1 MHETTVS
8 TDNSPLDQRV
18 TYRLSDV
25 PEYDLR
31 TMDFPDVEYIGGI
44 CLYPV
49 GGTVFL
55 YGPPGI
61 GKSLVQQMIQHTIA
75 WGKPIGHG
83 ETAFVPEHLGNVL
96 YLDFE
101 GSDQLAA
108 QRSKA
113 ITPELAERPECDVFW
128 HTPSREADGESWA
141 PTLAERLAQIEEMLI
156 RHEAD
161 GTPISLLVIDTFTNL
176 VGGNDSKVN
185 AYDFDVAAIRPLNA
199 LASKYEICVVLI
211 HHPNKAGEMS
221 GSTGRSGSAWIVA
234 SLKAT
239 ARDEGGRPTEVE
251 LRMEK
256 NRLDV
261 ERSFTFSRQY
271 TRTWTFETDVP
282 VMACAFKGNTRK
294 IWDLL
299 SSNGPGTKAQIIAAT
314 GFTDASVK
322 AALNRLK
329 TKGLAML
336 SEENVWSAVGR
347 TRTQLELKPVHRK
360 EAPPA
365 APVPESRRSQ
375 MPATVLQLDTSLMDP
390 DDPKKNA
397 IKASMDLMWQSVKD
411 DNRRQ
416 HPAMFTEM
424 PKAVTGVWEGR
435 NKYQGW
441 NGPDVE
447 PGTPLLALDKNA
459 AYLGAT
465 NTHLPRG
472 PLEYDQDPE
481 AAFAAK
487 RSGFFLVEVNR
498 DQVPLVG
505 PFATRTEDGQVWV
518 PTPIVREL
526 AKFGPVQIFESWTS
540 TGTEALLTKWKD
552 TLRDLR
558 VHAMETGDDAL
569 KAFIKSCYSMTIST
583 MGTSASNHEIRRPEW
598 GPIIRAQAYAN
609 LRHDARKL
617 KAAGVRVLGV
627 GGTDEIV
634 IAADPGFVAQAQQIG
649 SLSLGTHLG
658 GYKVKR
664 TWIAGEDQ

>member
-1 MHETTVS
+1 MS
-8 TDNSPLDQRV
+8 DNTGLSVPDPQEQRV

-25 PEYDLR
+25 AEYDLR
-31 TMDFPDVEYIGGI
+31 GMNFPQVEYVGGI

-75 WGKPIGHG
+75 WGKPIGTG
-83 ETAFVPEHLGNVL
+83 ETQFVPEHLGNVL

-113 ITPELAERPECDVFW
+113 ITPELGERPECDIFW

-141 PTLAERLAQIEEMLI
+141 PTLVERLAQIEEMLE
-156 RHEAD
+156 RHEAE

-199 LASKYEICVVLI
+199 MASRYDICVVLI
-211 HHPNKAGEMS
+211 HHPNKSGEMS

-239 ARDEGGRPTEVE
+239 VRDEVGRPTEVE

-256 NRLDV
+256 NRLDR
-261 ERSFTFSRQY
+261 ERSFTFSREY
-271 TRTWTFETDVP
+271 TETWTFETDVP
-282 VMACAFKGNTRK
+282 VMACGFKGNTRK

-299 SSNGPGTKAQIIAAT
+299 SANGPGTKAQIIAAT
-314 GFTDASVK
+314 GYSDASVK

-329 TKGLAML
+329 TKGLATV
-336 SEENVWSAVGR
+336 SDDNVWSAVGR
-347 TRTQLELKPVHRK
+347 TRTQLELKPVHQK
-360 EAPPA
+360 QAPA
-365 APVPESRRSQ
+365 GRRTQ
-375 MPATVLQLDTSLMDP
+375 LPATVLQLDVSLMDP
-390 DDPKKNA
+390 EDPKKNA
-397 IKASMDLMWQSVKD
+397 IKASMALMWEAVKD

-435 NKYQGW
+435 NKYRAW
-441 NGPDVE
+441 EAVE
-447 PGTPLLALDKNA
+447 PGTQLVALDKNA

-465 NTHLPRG
+465 NTRLPRG
-472 PLEYDQDPE
+472 PLEYDDDPN
-481 AAFAAK
+481 AAYAAK
-487 RSGFFLVEVNR
+487 RSGFFLVDVDR

-505 PFATRTEDGQVWV
+505 PFATRTEDGTVWV
-518 PTPIVREL
+518 PTPIVKEL
-526 AKFGPVQIFESWTS
+526 SKFGPVQIHESWTS
-540 TGTEALLTKWKD
+540 AGTEALLTKWRE

-558 VHAMETGDDAL
+558 AHAMETGDDAL
-569 KAFIKSCYSMTIST
+569 KAFVKSCYSMTIST
-583 MGTSASNHEIRRPEW
+583 MGTSASNHEMRRPEW
-598 GPIIRAQAYAN
+598 GPIIRSQAYAN
-609 LRHDARKL
+609 LRNDARKV
-617 KAAGVRVLGV
+617 KAAGFEVLGV

-634 IAADPGFVAQAQQIG
+634 IRWGQDEAREWADLTAKGAPP
-649 SLSLGTHLG
+649 LSLGTHLG

-664 TWIAGEDQ
+664 TWIAGEDEQ